1 MFKAKIANLDVMRF
15 DDRSPV
21 SMTSIGNSHRAFR
34 VNLGLVLDPLLALRT
49 GATWVEVQIL
59 RQPYITPTVLDDIQ
73 DRASVIDNIK
83 TISEEVTQKYDD
95 FLKNDV
101 LIENVFS
108 LTDVLNAIAPD
119 LAYEYNEGSDLSVV
133 AAKLP
138 LTPVM
143 TVKRKTK
150 KQQLLRATKQLKSR
164 GVGMRFTYPELD
176 GLLEQVRGRPNLSVN
191 THAVSKFSVMGPTL
205 GKTVSNIMH
214 YPFPV
219 SKELARHRDRRAC
232 PKANLDQQDGTL
244 FLKDSDFHYVDNGRI
259 APGSP
264 PGISI
269 RRGGEPELTEPA
281 DVRDVEA
288 RTASPFSS
296 LSTVYREFIAYNTTR
311 TDEIFSTVRKMKLL
325 PFSKSFTFFT
335 SMKLSNSVSLK
346 IVVKN
351 QNGVVLSVLK
361 KDVDL
366 LPLLADTSRPV
377 RAPEIVASIALSEE
391 GSRAIAVEVTQRDRV
406 AHQVTLMMKETPT
419 SKFRSIGTFPLR
431 YPNEYHTWF
440 PLSILRGPVTLRAIA
455 VQDDGRSS
463 SAFTDTVI
471 SVKSLY
477 DLATADGG
485 QDQLASPA
493 LTTQLNAVA
502 QINQTAGGLYDVTIS
517 TAIISDG
524 EATIK
529 DAASYYDILFLRR
542 LVPSA
547 GDELYGTVGEKGGEY
562 VIDIATGITATIGPG
577 GVFVDEQVAE
587 GTYVYVID
595 GHARGEE
602 IPNIASVRVVVRPQD
617 APTAGGKKTDITGIQ
632 YRIVNQQLEV
642 RGGKIGFELTVE
654 TIIPPDMTVE
664 TYVLDAT
671 VDLLAT
677 DLSVYS
683 IRVGDYSPTVR
694 RNDDGTRTIKFQV
707 PLTSPDVPPEMKTAI
722 RARRIRSMGLK
733 MPIRRR
739 GGGRPPGG
747 DPIIDIIDSELP
759 EGAMGDIMMKAGEQD
774 PLPEET
780 VWDAP
785 PADVFDPDRPKGG

>member
-1 MFKAKIANLDVMRF
+1 
-15 DDRSPV
+15 
-21 SMTSIGNSHRAFR
+21 
-34 VNLGLVLDPLLALRT
+34 
-49 GATWVEVQIL
+49 
-59 RQPYITPTVLDDIQ
+59 
-73 DRASVIDNIK
+73 
-83 TISEEVTQKYDD
+83 
-95 FLKNDV
+95 
-101 LIENVFS
+101 
-108 LTDVLNAIAPD
+108 
-119 LAYEYNEGSDLSVV
+119 
-133 AAKLP
+133 
-138 LTPVM
+138 
-143 TVKRKTK
+143 
-150 KQQLLRATKQLKSR
+150 
-164 GVGMRFTYPELD
+164 
-176 GLLEQVRGRPNLSVN
+176 
-191 THAVSKFSVMGPTL
+191 
-205 GKTVSNIMH
+205 
-214 YPFPV
+214 
-219 SKELARHRDRRAC
+219 
-232 PKANLDQQDGTL
+232 
-244 FLKDSDFHYVDNGRI
+244 
-259 APGSP
+259 
-264 PGISI
+264 
-269 RRGGEPELTEPA
+269 
-281 DVRDVEA
+281 
-288 RTASPFSS
+288 
-296 LSTVYREFIAYNTTR
+296 
-311 TDEIFSTVRKMKLL
+311 
-325 PFSKSFTFFT
+325 
-335 SMKLSNSVSLK
+335 MKLSNSVSLK

-577 GVFVDEQVAE
+577 GVFIDEQVTE

-759 EGAMGDIMMKAGEQD
+759 EGAMGDIMMKAGEEA
-774 PLPEET
+774 PLPEEA

-785 PADVFDPDRPKGG
+785 VGDAFDPDRPKGG